1 MGKAQNDPCIMNI
14 WVHDGSKD
22 MPVQR
27 KKYREIL
34 AASLDEIM
42 EEKLDGVK
50 NCFEAKLFGIGL
62 ESYTVG
68 SHDFYT
74 AYCATRKQMYTLDT
88 GHYEQTENVSDF
100 VSTLLMYVPELMLHV
115 SRPVR
120 WDSDHVTIM
129 NDQTLDLFKEL
140 VRCDALDRAHV
151 GLDYFDASINRIG
164 AYIIGSRATQKCIL
178 QALLEPKAKLREYED
193 NGQYFERLALMEE
206 AKSMPFGAVFDYF
219 NLKNNVPVGEEYIQ
233 CIQQYEKDVT
243 QQEIIK
249 SFPTT
254 MANSGSLKSTIAVS
268 LTNYLDAGAIV
279 AGASGLTLWQ
289 NYLGLSEVHLGW
301 LNFISANCLGAAI
314 GAIIGGFLADKYG
327 RKFIFTYNLL
337 VYMTG
342 VLLIMLS
349 MNFPML
355 LAGFLVT
362 GVSVGVGVPASW
374 TYISESSEVNNRG
387 RNICISQM
395 SWGVGPMMILLLGM
409 FFAPGG
415 YFFDFVEAVAY
426 IFSDAHLPCDKET
439 VNVFSSRIVFFSLF
453 VVAFI
458 AWNLQRQLQESAE
471 FTAQK
476 ADEKKNGLMD
486 NIKVLFQNKV
496 AVKTVCFLAGI
507 YLTWNLVASVMG
519 FFQPH
524 IYETAGGVSNE
535 TANWMNFIQWA
546 IIVGITFVT
555 SKLIDKTSHKAIY
568 VFGLLV
574 AISAWLI
581 IVTIGVNGPVGLW
594 SFAILWGIQGGTS
607 VQIFYALWGSELFPA
622 KFRAGAQGLMFF
634 IVRGLSAV
642 WGLVFTVIYGENG
655 EGFTIAA
662 WCMIILLAI
671 SLIVGF
677 IGAPNT
683 RCRALEDITKERYGE
698 SY

>member
-1 MGKAQNDPCIMNI
+1 M
-14 WVHDGSKD
+14 
-22 MPVQR
+22 
-27 KKYREIL
+27 
-34 AASLDEIM
+34 
-42 EEKLDGVK
+42 
-50 NCFEAKLFGIGL
+50 
-62 ESYTVG
+62 
-68 SHDFYT
+68 
-74 AYCATRKQMYTLDT
+74 
-88 GHYEQTENVSDF
+88 
-100 VSTLLMYVPELMLHV
+100 
-115 SRPVR
+115 
-120 WDSDHVTIM
+120 
-129 NDQTLDLFKEL
+129 
-140 VRCDALDRAHV
+140 
-151 GLDYFDASINRIG
+151 
-164 AYIIGSRATQKCIL
+164 
-178 QALLEPKAKLREYED
+178 
-193 NGQYFERLALMEE
+193 
-206 AKSMPFGAVFDYF
+206 
-219 NLKNNVPVGEEYIQ
+219 
-233 CIQQYEKDVT
+233 
-243 QQEIIK
+243 
-249 SFPTT
+249 
-254 MANSGSLKSTIAVS
+254 S

-289 NYLGLSEVHLGW
+289 KYLGLTEVHLGW
-301 LNFISANCLGAAI
+301 LNFISANCLGAAV

-362 GVSVGVGVPASW
+362 GISVGVGVPASW

-395 SWGVGPMMILLLGM
+395 SWGIGPMMILLLGM

-415 YFFDFVEAVAY
+415 YLFGFVESVAHLFGGDSMSVEAVNA
-426 IFSDAHLPCDKET
+426 
-439 VNVFSSRIVFFSLF
+439 FSSRIVFFSLF

-476 ADEKKNGLMD
+476 AEEKKSGLMD
-486 NIKVLFQNKV
+486 NIKVLFQNKI
-496 AVKTVCFLAGI
+496 AVMTVCFLAGI

-524 IYETAGGVSNE
+524 IYETAGGVTNE
-535 TANWMNFIQWA
+535 QANWMNFIQWA

-555 SKLIDKTSHKAIY
+555 SKLIDTMSHKTIY

-607 VQIFYALWGSELFPA
+607 VQIFYALWGTELFPA

-642 WGLVFTVIYGENG
+642 WGLIFTYIYGENG

-662 WCMIILLAI
+662 FCMIALLAI
-671 SLIVGF
+671 SLVVGF
-677 IGAPNT
+677 IGAPKT
-683 RCRALEDITKERYGE
+683 RGRSLDDITKERYGE
-698 SY
+698 HY